1 MRVPEL
7 RGARSF
13 PWRSG
18 RLGRFCLLLLLA
30 ATSASSLG
38 AQGAP
43 GDLLVAP
50 TRVVLEGSR
59 RTAEITL
66 VNMGST
72 TATYRIAFVNLRMNE
87 QGGTKEITSA
97 DAAVDERFAESLIRY
112 SPRQV
117 TLQPKIA
124 QTVRI
129 QLRLPAELPAGEYRS
144 HLQFRAVPDA
154 PVPPEAGEAATD
166 FSIQLVAIFGVSIPV
181 IVRHGE
187 SSVAATLSGLELHP
201 PATAAALP
209 TLHFR
214 IDRAGNRSVYGD
226 LAVTFERAGS
236 PPTVLGLA
244 NGVAVYTPNT
254 TRTASL
260 DLRVPPGLRLEH
272 GRLHLAFTE
281 QGKNGKVI
289 ADADLALP

>member
-1 MRVPEL
+1 MRISES
-7 RGARSF
+7 RTAR
-13 PWRSG
+13 RSPLGLG
-18 RLGRFCLLLLLA
+18 RLGRLSVLLLLA
-30 ATSASSLG
+30 AAKAS

-59 RTAEITL
+59 RTAEVTL
-66 VNMGST
+66 VNMGSA

-87 QGGTKEITSA
+87 QGGTKEISPS
-97 DAAVDERFAESLIRY
+97 DAAADERSAEPLIRY

-129 QLRLPAELPAGEYRS
+129 QLRLPPELPPGEYRS

-154 PVPPEAGEAATD
+154 PVPPAAGEAATD
-166 FSIQLVAIFGVSIPV
+166 FSIQLVAVFGVSIPV

-187 SSVAATLSGLELHP
+187 TSATATLSDLELRP
-201 PATAAALP
+201 SSGPGALP
-209 TLHFR
+209 SLRFR

-226 LAVTFERAGS
+226 LAVTFEGAGS

-260 DLRVPPGLRLEH
+260 DLRVPPGVRLEH

-281 QGKNGKVI
+281 QGKAGKVI
-289 ADADLALP
+289 ADADLVLP

>member
-1 MRVPEL
+1 MRISESH
-7 RGARSF
+7 GAGGSL
-13 PWRSG
+13 G
-18 RLGRFCLLLLLA
+18 RLARLGGLCVLLVFA
-30 ATSASSLG
+30 ATRASS
-38 AQGAP
+38 QGAP

-66 VNMGST
+66 VNTGSV
-72 TATYRIAFVNLRMNE
+72 TATYRISFVNLRMNE
-87 QGGTKEITSA
+87 EDGTKEILPS
-97 DAAVDERFAESLIRY
+97 DATADERFAEPLIRF

-117 TLQPKIA
+117 TLQPRIA

-144 HLQFRAVPDA
+144 HLLFRAVPDA
-154 PVPPEAGEAATD
+154 PAARAAGETETD
-166 FSIQLVAIFGVSIPV
+166 FSVQLVAVFGVSIPV

-187 SSVAATLSGLELHP
+187 TSATATLSGLELVAP
-201 PATAAALP
+201 TDAAALP
-209 TLHFR
+209 SLRFR
-214 IDRAGNRSVYGD
+214 IHRAGNRSVYGN
-226 LAVTFERAGS
+226 LAVTFAGADG

-244 NGVAVYTPNT
+244 NGVAVYTPNA

-260 DLRVPPGLRLEH
+260 DLRVPPEIRLAH

-281 QGKNGKVI
+281 QGKAGRAI
-289 ADADLALP
+289 AEADLVLP